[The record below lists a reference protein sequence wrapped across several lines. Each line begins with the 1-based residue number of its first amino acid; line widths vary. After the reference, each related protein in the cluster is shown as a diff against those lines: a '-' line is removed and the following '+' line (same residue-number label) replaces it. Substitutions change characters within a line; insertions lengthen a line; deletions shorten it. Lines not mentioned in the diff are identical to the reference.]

1 MATVSVRGKTRKERI
16 EPDAFGWQIDRMAEI
31 QEQMAAATTS
41 AIEEVQREIVL
52 ERLRQ
57 EAERR
62 NIHVLAGHSFDRP
75 LGDVLRGTARVTST
89 RAAVEFEVDLPDEID
104 QPSYMQDTI
113 KQIRTGRAGG
123 ISPGFMVPPRDLI
136 PDAETLEPEP
146 GNPSVQVR
154 VIRQAVLTEI
164 SVVTRPA
171 YSDTGVD
178 VRAWIWP
185 EPVQRRR
192 PRWR

>member
-1 MATVSVRGKTRKERI
+1 MATVSVRGKARKERI

-52 ERLRQ
+52 EKLRQ

-104 QPSYMQDTI
+104 MPSYMQDTI

-123 ISPGFMVPPRDLI
+123 ISPGFMVPP
-136 PDAETLEPEP
+136 
-146 GNPSVQVR
+146 
-154 VIRQAVLTEI
+154 
-164 SVVTRPA
+164 VT
-171 YSDTGVD
+171 
-178 VRAWIWP
+178 
-185 EPVQRRR
+185 
-192 PRWR
+192 